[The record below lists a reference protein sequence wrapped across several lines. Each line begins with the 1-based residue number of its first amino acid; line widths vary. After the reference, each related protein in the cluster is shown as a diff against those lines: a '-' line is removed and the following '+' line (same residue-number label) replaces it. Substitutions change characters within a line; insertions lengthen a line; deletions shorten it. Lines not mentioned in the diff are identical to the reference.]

1 MLSSLV
7 HRVET
12 IFGINKTEKATI
24 KQGGQEEEEKKED
37 TCADLIMML
46 IVNKTHN
53 L

>member
-24 KQGGQEEEEKKED
+24 KQGGQEKEEEED